1 MIMSSQQNSNTSE
14 KSLRTKDIQ
23 IILPKMG
30 ESVMEAIVTSW
41 MKEVGDRIE
50 KDEAF
55 VTIGTDKVDS
65 ELPSEY
71 EGILKEILVEEGD
84 EVKVGHPIAILEVAA
99 DTVVHE
105 VEVVSF
111 EETTAVESKEDIE
124 LLVTKNIDGKSFLS
138 PVVRR
143 IAAENGLEV
152 EDLKKITP
160 TGDNGRIRKVD
171 ILRYLKKDEKPVQ
184 QVDASIEQKLDLNIQ
199 PEDTVEALPRIRQ
212 LAAEYLQSSY
222 QTIPHVTTFIEV
234 NVTNMVNYR
243 NGIKEDF
250 IKENGV
256 NVTYTHFIMQ
266 AVIETLKEYPK
277 FNAWMNVDELITKN
291 DINLGFATALPDGNL
306 IVPNV
311 KKVNDMSLK
320 EIIENVNLIG
330 NNAKSNKLKA
340 TDIQDTTF
348 TVSNTGIFGSLMGT
362 PIISRPQ
369 VAVLA
374 LGIIRSGAGVVEVN
388 GKEELAVCKMMMLS
402 LSYDHRVIDGALASQ
417 FLSTLKNKLEKSN
430 WD

>member
-1 MIMSSQQNSNTSE
+1 MKE
-14 KSLRTKDIQ
+14 IQ

-30 ESVMEAIVTSW
+30 ESVMEATITNW
-41 MKEVGDRIE
+41 LKKPGDKIE
-50 KDEAF
+50 KDELF

-65 ELPSEY
+65 DLPSEY
-71 EGILKEILVEEGD
+71 EGILKEILVQEGEEA
-84 EVKVGHPIAILEVAA
+84 KVGHPIAIMEVSA
-99 DTVVHE
+99 DTVVHTPMVE
-105 VEVVSF
+105 TAKSEVVKT
-111 EETTAVESKEDIE
+111 ETSVE
-124 LLVTKNIDGKSFLS
+124 LLETKSLDGKSFLS
-138 PVVRR
+138 PVVRK
-143 IAAENGLEV
+143 IAAEYGLEI
-152 EDLKKITP
+152 EDLKKIVP
-160 TGDNGRIRKVD
+160 TGENGRIRKVD
-171 ILRYLKKDEKPVQ
+171 ILKYLKKDEKPIQAGV
-184 QVDASIEQKLDLNIQ
+184 VSTKLNLNIK
-199 PEDTVEALPRIRQ
+199 PEDKVESLPRIRQ
-212 LAAEYLQSSY
+212 IAAAHLQSSY
-222 QTIPHVTTFIEV
+222 QIIPHVTTFCEV
-234 NVTNMVNYR
+234 NVSNLVKHR
-243 NGIKEDF
+243 DSIKDSF
-250 IKENGV
+250 FQENGV
-256 NVTYTHFIMQ
+256 KVTYTHFIMK

-277 FNAWMNVDELITKN
+277 FNAWMNEDELILKS

-330 NNAKSNKLKA
+330 NNAKSNKLKS

-374 LGIIRSGAGVVEVN
+374 LGEIRSGAGVILVD

-417 FLSTLKNKLEKSN
+417 FLSSLKKKLESFE
-430 WD
+430 